1 MPSASWDLP
10 FDNLPPSP
18 ASTAS
23 SFDEDE
29 ANSRLCPYWPS
40 YRGLLKLRG
49 FRLDTV
55 EDVKAFYSC
64 SGNGR
69 IPDYFLVKHS
79 GDVNDALC
87 PDAGLPDN
95 LFRGTRACDGVK
107 VIIKAVHRYSREFAV
122 IRYLSTPPLRDDP
135 MNHCIPVL
143 DLIEVDEEN
152 LAFIVMEQWSSQ
164 LIADEV
170 PCCLGLFLNALRQC
184 IEHGVFMHGHRIAHL
199 DISLRNLVTD
209 YQGHYAYIDYE
220 LSRRFDGVGS
230 TRIPRFRTTEIPPE
244 CELSDGDCPDPFKA
258 DVWALAVLILR
269 ACKLAGYYVAELV
282 QLTRPMFNEN
292 PDDRPSMY
300 DVLRAFD
307 KMVPTIKDLDQL
319 PALH

>member
-29 ANSRLCPYWPS
+29 ANSRLRPYWPS

-87 PDAGLPDN
+87 PDAGLVSAISH
-95 LFRGTRACDGVK
+95 GS
-107 VIIKAVHRYSREFAV
+107 VI
-122 IRYLSTPPLRDDP
+122 L
-135 MNHCIPVL
+135 
-143 DLIEVDEEN
+143 N
-152 LAFIVMEQWSSQ
+152 LAISSPT
-164 LIADEV
+164 ICFEV
-170 PCCLGLFLNALRQC
+170 PGCATAQRWL
-184 IEHGVFMHGHRIAHL
+184 
-199 DISLRNLVTD
+199 
-209 YQGHYAYIDYE
+209 
-220 LSRRFDGVGS
+220 
-230 TRIPRFRTTEIPPE
+230 
-244 CELSDGDCPDPFKA
+244 
-258 DVWALAVLILR
+258 
-269 ACKLAGYYVAELV
+269 
-282 QLTRPMFNEN
+282 
-292 PDDRPSMY
+292 
-300 DVLRAFD
+300 
-307 KMVPTIKDLDQL
+307 
-319 PALH
+319 